1 MRNDALTYSNELV
14 LCESSLGKEQE
25 KTRRSNDALPA
36 INMTEIKIKYEYS
49 KSLNDFYKIKFRKNN
64 LTVVVVK

>member
-1 MRNDALTYSNELV
+1 MRKSKSNSAMRNDALTFSNELV

-36 INMTEIKIKYEYS
+36 INMTEIKMKYEYRLYS
-49 KSLNDFYKIKFRKNN
+49 EF
-64 LTVVVVK
+64 LTQ